1 VNIFLLQLFNG
12 LTYAGLLFV
21 IASGFT
27 LIFGVMRVINMAHGV
42 FYILGAYVGY
52 SVQKQTGSWVLA
64 VTAGTV
70 AVGVTASLVQ
80 WLVRRVE
87 GALPQTVLTLGIAM
101 FIGDLCLYLWGG
113 IPLTLK
119 APKVIRPPVIVGS
132 FMYPG
137 FRLFVLLLAI
147 AIAIG
152 LWIMLSRT
160 QLGRILRAGVD
171 NRRMVSAL
179 GINIDRIFVVVF
191 VLAGLMTGFSGTIG
205 GSYIAFGPGADFTIL
220 TYALVVVIM
229 GGMGS
234 ISGAALG
241 ALIVGL
247 VDSFGRTHVHEMAI
261 FLLMGTLI
269 AVLAFRPQGLL
280 GRRE

>member
-1 VNIFLLQLFNG
+1 MNIFLLQLLNG

-70 AVGVTASLVQ
+70 AVGVTALLVQ

-113 IPLTLK
+113 IPLTLR

>member
-1 VNIFLLQLFNG
+1 MNIFLLQLLNG

-70 AVGVTASLVQ
+70 AVGVTALLVQ

-87 GALPQTVLTLGIAM
+87 GALPHTVLTLGIAM

-113 IPLTLK
+113 IPLTLR
-119 APKVIRPPVIVGS
+119 APKVIRPPVIVGN

>member
-1 VNIFLLQLFNG
+1 MNIFLLQLFNG

-64 VTAGTV
+64 LTAGTV
-70 AVGVTASLVQ
+70 AVGLTALLVQ

-87 GALPQTVLTLGIAM
+87 GALPQTVLTLGIGM

-113 IPLTLK
+113 IPLTLR

-137 FRLFVLLLAI
+137 FRLFVLLV
-147 AIAIG
+147 AIG
-152 LWIMLSRT
+152 IAVGLWLMLSRT

-171 NRRMVSAL
+171 NRQMVSAI
-179 GINIDRIFVVVF
+179 GINIDRTFVVVF

-205 GSYIAFGPGADFTIL
+205 GSYIAFGPGADFVIL

-234 ISGAALG
+234 VAGAALG

-247 VDSFGRTHVHEMAI
+247 IDSFGRAHVHEVAI